1 MPFERQAEQALFP
14 EMLWSMPERRQQ
26 RPTVLIVGGHS
37 QSLHDPLQAFAKLR
51 GHELEIRIL
60 VPDSLRN
67 SLGPAAGVNFAA
79 STPAGSFALGGLAAA
94 LELAAGCQCLFV
106 VGDLSNNQETR
117 QFVDRLLRQHAGCKL
132 AAGKIARQ
140 LPGGR
145 AAGRSEFGLGA
156 WPAAGSQPTDQ
167 EQRGLERRTL
177 KRSLRRTGL
186 RLAAGLQSQLL
197 LGRPYLEQGRPAS
210 PAPPPS
216 APTNRRGCAWPP
228 PAPTFSAWLRPNPG
242 RRWPRPPGSLRVVQ
256 LDQQREMVRYLLF
269 SQNLG

>member
-140 LPGGR
+140 LLEGGR
-145 AAGRSEFGLGA
+145 PADLNLVLEPGQLPALSRLTRNSGA
-156 WPAAGSQPTDQ
+156 WNAGLSSEAFGELACAWQLDFNLSCCWAGHIWSKVGRQVCATAIGSDEPS
-167 EQRGLERRTL
+167 GM
-177 KRSLRRTGL
+177 
-186 RLAAGLQSQLL
+186 RLAAACAHFLSL
-197 LGRPYLEQGRPAS
+197 
-210 PAPPPS
+210 
-216 APTNRRGCAWPP
+216 APTKPWPALASAAW
-228 PAPTFSAWLRPNPG
+228 
-242 RRWPRPPGSLRVVQ
+242 Q
-256 LDQQREMVRYLLF
+256 LKSRAA
-269 SQNLG
+269 